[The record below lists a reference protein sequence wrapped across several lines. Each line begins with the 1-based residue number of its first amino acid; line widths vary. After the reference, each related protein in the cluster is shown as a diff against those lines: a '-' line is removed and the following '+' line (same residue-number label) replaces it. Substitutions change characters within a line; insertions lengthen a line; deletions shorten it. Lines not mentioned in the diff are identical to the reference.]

1 MCVSA
6 LILILILILQM
17 LPLPPL
23 ALLPLQPAS
32 ARTAGLASLSI
43 AWPVPPA
50 ALVAS
55 QLSKQQQLLL
65 LHQYQLCQAHPL
77 LLPYLTT
84 SRQRAA
90 TPAENRPLLLL
101 AVHLASELPAD
112 QVRRQQL
119 SVCV

>member
-1 MCVSA
+1 VCVSA

-55 QLSKQQQLLL
+55 QLSTQQQLLL

-77 LLPYLTT
+77 LLPLHLEM
-84 SRQRAA
+84 R
-90 TPAENRPLLLL
+90 RPLTI
-101 AVHLASELPAD
+101 LPQGFPEA
-112 QVRRQQL
+112 RPPL
-119 SVCV
+119 FGLPT